1 MYLEAGCPT
10 LPIALERAQQTHQAQ
25 GLQLQRVIDKCCIDY
40 SHDVPHQQ
48 WLSPRANLDFAETLG
63 AMITPHALY
72 ERPYMGLKLLLR
84 LHVPDG

>member
-1 MYLEAGCPT
+1 M
-10 LPIALERAQQTHQAQ
+10 
-25 GLQLQRVIDKCCIDY
+25 QLQRVIDQCCIDY

-72 ERPYMGLKLLLR
+72 ERPYMVLKLCVPVACYALAFMLLAWITGEN
-84 LHVPDG
+84 LSKFPMHTQC